1 MGNIRYYLAKSLQLT
16 VEKLPFITTF
26 LKWAEPEQRSK
37 IVFHEKQLLLYL
49 HHKIYPMKYN
59 RILLKLSGEALM
71 GDRQYGIDPKRL
83 AEYAA
88 EIKQIHDKG
97 VQIAIVIGG
106 GNIFRGVSG
115 ASNGMDRVQGDY
127 MGMLATVINGMA
139 LQGALEDAGMQTR
152 LQTALK
158 IEAIAEPYI
167 KRRAVRHLEKGRI
180 VIFGAGTGNP
190 YFTTDTAA
198 VLRGVEVHADV
209 ILKGTRVDGIYTA
222 DPEKDPS
229 ATKYDTLSFNDV
241 LAKGL
246 NVMDTTAFTLSQ
258 ENELPIIVFDMNK
271 EGNLMKVCEGELVGT
286 TVNV

>member
-1 MGNIRYYLAKSLQLT
+1 MSYK
-16 VEKLPFITTF
+16 
-26 LKWAEPEQRSK
+26 
-37 IVFHEKQLLLYL
+37 
-49 HHKIYPMKYN
+49 

-71 GDRQYGIDPKRL
+71 GERQYGIDPKTL

-88 EIKQIHDKG
+88 EIKQIHDQG
-97 VQIAIVIGG
+97 VEIAIVIGG
-106 GNIFRGVSG
+106 GNIFRGVAG

-139 LQGALEDAGMQTR
+139 LQGALEDAGMPTR

-167 KRRAVRHLEKGRI
+167 KRRATRHLEKGRI

-198 VLRGVEVHADV
+198 VLRGIEVGCDV
-209 ILKGTRVDGIYTA
+209 ILKGTRVDGVYTA
-222 DPEKDPS
+222 DPEKDPN
-229 ATKYDTLSFNDV
+229 AIKYDTITFDDV

-258 ENELPIIVFDMNK
+258 ENKLPIIVFDMNK
-271 EGNLMKVCEGELVGT
+271 KGNLLKICNGETVGT
-286 TVNV
+286 TVTI